1 MTIRL
6 HAEHA
11 LLSSS
16 HPHEEAPQHTLSAVD
31 GLDFDKGAHVVENYD
46 DVSVRFPAVRAKSSD
61 VESYVS
67 DATAPRPVTPPPSPP
82 SRRRVRFASSPVSCV
97 WTRPYTKVQDVP
109 TLFYSSE
116 ETAAFRQEYRMERK
130 LLAAAA
136 AQAGEGHQQQA
147 SIVQQPLAKRSKRS
161 ISMVVVMHNDTL
173 ETFTADAGQS
183 CEGEPL
189 DSNSDVSFDNDSFW
203 SGSITWF

>member
-1 MTIRL
+1 
-6 HAEHA
+6 
-11 LLSSS
+11 
-16 HPHEEAPQHTLSAVD
+16 
-31 GLDFDKGAHVVENYD
+31 
-46 DVSVRFPAVRAKSSD
+46 
-61 VESYVS
+61 
-67 DATAPRPVTPPPSPP
+67 
-82 SRRRVRFASSPVSCV
+82 
-97 WTRPYTKVQDVP
+97 
-109 TLFYSSE
+109 
-116 ETAAFRQEYRMERK
+116 MERK

-136 AQAGEGHQQQA
+136 AQAEEGYQEQA

>member
-6 HAEHA
+6 HAEHT
-11 LLSSS
+11 LLSTSL
-16 HPHEEAPQHTLSAVD
+16 PKEEAPQHTLSAVD
-31 GLDFDKGAHVVENYD
+31 GLDFDKSVHVVENYD
-46 DVSVRFPAVRAKSSD
+46 DVSVRFSAVRAKSSD

-67 DATAPRPVTPPPSPP
+67 DPTAPRPVTPPPSPP

-97 WTRPYTKVQDVP
+97 WTRPYTRVQDVP

-116 ETAAFRQEYRMERK
+116 ETTAFRQEYRMERK

-136 AQAGEGHQQQA
+136 AQAEEGNLQQT

-173 ETFTADAGQS
+173 ETFTADAGKS
-183 CEGEPL
+183 YEGEPL
-189 DSNSDVSFDNDSFW
+189 GSNSDVSFDNDSFW